1 MNPEELSK
9 LPLLITNSCEVSIIP
24 GLQKEEREAVE
35 KRSGRVLTALKK
47 LGKADEAQDF
57 PRARAPVIAV
67 LGSGGGLRAHI
78 ACLGVL
84 SELKTLGL
92 LDAVTYLSGVS
103 GSTWAL
109 SSFYTKD
116 GNTEEIEAELKHRFN
131 QKEWDAKHSL
141 EKTIEA
147 GGLENYSL
155 TDFWAYMVVS
165 KQTRELQDFCL
176 SGMTKHVE
184 EGTLPY
190 PIFAAID
197 GDLHRD
203 HKKDKAQNTW
213 FEFTLHHAGYPALG
227 AYIPTA
233 RFGSKFMEG
242 RLVRSEPE
250 RDLSFLKGLWGSAL
264 ANSEEVKKFIL
275 DQLLHLK
282 EKFLQED
289 ERFYRGS
296 PEDAGRMSSTV
307 TIAEE
312 LLDLVT
318 VYVEDPNAPSILKK
332 LQVLQQKLEAGRRG
346 EDEVSENALVWLAE
360 MVQNWNKVSPEERGK
375 FLERLVQSI
384 VKLEEHSGLSSHPRL
399 FSKGAMSKILDTCKV
414 LVKTVVCCS
423 KWEWGTM
430 NNFLYKHGD
439 IKEKEMRNRK
449 LLHLVDAGFAI
460 NSPYPLVLLPAR
472 NVQLI
477 LSFDFSAGDPFETIR
492 STANYCHD
500 HKIPFPLVEEAKLK
514 EWSRAPESC
523 YILKGENGPVVMHFP
538 LFNTDT
544 CEGGIRKWRETYSTF
559 KLADSYS
566 LKLVTQLLSLS
577 KKNVRKNEEKLL
589 SEIRSVA
596 SIIQQKSF
604 QELKMVE

>member
-1 MNPEELSK
+1 MGNTART
-9 LPLLITNSCEVSIIP
+9 TNLTIRLCEVSIIP

-250 RDLSFLKGLWGSAL
+250 RDLSFLK
-264 ANSEEVKKFIL
+264 
-275 DQLLHLK
+275 
-282 EKFLQED
+282 
-289 ERFYRGS
+289 
-296 PEDAGRMSSTV
+296 V

-596 SIIQQKSF
+596 SDRLERIFNSIIQQKSF